1 MTAKAEQD
9 SGTEGFVLRSGEDG
23 WMLVEGGADSM
34 GKRGR
39 LFLLWYRLQYHFI
52 SSFLLQT
59 KAKWDLP
66 RPRSLTP
73 PQSQQGPGWWRPR
86 RA

>member
-1 MTAKAEQD
+1 
-9 SGTEGFVLRSGEDG
+9 
-23 WMLVEGGADSM
+23 M

-66 RPRSLTP
+66 RPRSLMP